1 LHEFALRTL
10 YNAWSF
16 FFTRL
21 YHRHGKEKMRTWGLA
36 LVLSVGSLLTSV
48 ATAAPLIYTGHAISF
63 TKTPA
68 SDYTLP
74 ANQDRILSDVII
86 TRGGTRGIYNIA
98 EEESYADNS
107 SPAGTAWAFTHNNP
121 SVTVAAANWAALNF
135 TDWQSALGGG
145 GSLGTA
151 ILEGD
156 AVLHLVDQDIY
167 LDIRFTSWGVGPGA
181 GGGFSYERAAITP
194 SADFDRDGDVDGQD
208 FLTWQRNIGAAEALQ
223 SQGDADFGG
232 VVTADDLV
240 AWRAAFGNSLP
251 ALAVVP
257 EPGSLCL
264 AGMVFLGVIRRRR
277 QGTPMREFSGV
288 LQPFQGCGYS

>member
-1 LHEFALRTL
+1 MRTL
-10 YNAWSF
+10 G
-16 FFTRL
+16 L
-21 YHRHGKEKMRTWGLA
+21 VLA
-36 LVLSVGSLLTSV
+36 LWAGSSLTSM
-48 ATAAPLIYTGHAISF
+48 ATAAPLIYTGYAITF

-68 SDYTLP
+68 SDHTLP

-98 EEESYADNS
+98 EEASYADNS

-121 SVTVAAANWAALNF
+121 LATVTAANWAALNF
-135 TDWQSALGGG
+135 TNWQSALGGG

-151 ILEGD
+151 ILDGN

-232 VVTADDLV
+232 GVNGDDLD
-240 AWRAAFGNSLP
+240 AWRATFGNPLA
-251 ALAVVP
+251 ALAAVP

-277 QGTPMREFSGV
+277 QGTPIRELSGV
-288 LQPFQGCGYS
+288 LQPFQGCGYSWTYPG

>member
-1 LHEFALRTL
+1 MRTL
-10 YNAWSF
+10 
-16 FFTRL
+16 
-21 YHRHGKEKMRTWGLA
+21 GLA
-36 LVLSVGSLLTSV
+36 LALLAGPSLASV
-48 ATAAPLIYTGHAISF
+48 ATAAPLIYTGYAVTF
-63 TKTPA
+63 AKTPA

-98 EEESYADNS
+98 EEESYADGS

-121 SVTVAAANWAALNF
+121 LATVAAANWATLAF

-151 ILEGD
+151 ILNGN

-208 FLTWQRNIGAAEALQ
+208 FLTWQRNIGTAEALQ

-232 VVTADDLV
+232 GVDGGDLV
-240 AWRAAFGNSLP
+240 AWRAGFGNSLT
-251 ALAVVP
+251 ALAAVP

-264 AGMVFLGVIRRRR
+264 AGMVFLGLILRCR
-277 QGTPMREFSGV
+277 QAK
-288 LQPFQGCGYS
+288 